1 MATKLE
7 RLHVHTIQDVLFH
20 LPHRYEDR
28 TKVTPMGALLPSIS
42 AVVIGQIDLA
52 QVVFGRRRSLIV
64 RISDG
69 TGSITIR
76 MFYFNR
82 SQEKSFQRGLWV
94 RCYGE
99 VRRGAKGLEMI
110 HPEYRVTAQEPE
122 GGLDTKLTPVY
133 QPLKALVS
141 SYGVRS
147 RIKHCNLLCRMSK
160 N

>member
-1 MATKLE
+1 MSSAKEINISGPITQLSGVGPQMAIKLE

-82 SQEKSFQRGLWV
+82 SQEKSFRNQKMQW
-94 RCYGE
+94 
-99 VRRGAKGLEMI
+99 
-110 HPEYRVTAQEPE
+110 
-122 GGLDTKLTPVY
+122 
-133 QPLKALVS
+133 
-141 SYGVRS
+141 S
-147 RIKHCNLLCRMSK
+147 RAGSHNVLQIRTSMASK
-160 N
+160 RWDYEWKDAVFEAISRAA